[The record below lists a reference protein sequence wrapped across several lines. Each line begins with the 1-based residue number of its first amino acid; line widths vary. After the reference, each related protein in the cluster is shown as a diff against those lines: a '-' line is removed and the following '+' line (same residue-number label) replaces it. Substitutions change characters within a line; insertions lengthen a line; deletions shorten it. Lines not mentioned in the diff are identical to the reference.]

1 MKFLGL
7 SKCCFPEIFRWVVS
21 EHSQPFFWIFGQQL
35 DQQLRNLGPRGPFSN
50 PSLICEITGGG
61 ETAFGRM
68 DSAPRV
74 HVWVKPERWMLRF
87 RLGFLYQK
95 RNDPGWLTW
104 HTVGGE
110 PKGLWWLWWLW
121 WLCSFLFV
129 GSEMILSFHGDIFHL
144 KKYLFLRWLVELS
157 RLNQEHEIGSRRP
170 VRFLTQTCSKRQP
183 ISITKIPDI
192 NV

>member
-21 EHSQPFFWIFGQQL
+21 EHSQPFFGFLDSNLTNNSETSLFPTHRYLWNHRWRRNSVWANGFGAW
-35 DQQLRNLGPRGPFSN
+35 GPRK
-50 PSLICEITGGG
+50 
-61 ETAFGRM
+61 
-68 DSAPRV
+68 
-74 HVWVKPERWMLRF
+74 VKPERWMLRLKGWDF
-87 RLGFLYQK
+87 CTKK

-144 KKYLFLRWLVELS
+144 KKYFFFRWLVELS